1 MIFTSLAISIMGY
14 FIGCI
19 HGSAIAQKL
28 SGVNL
33 KSVGS
38 GNAGASNATLMLGW
52 KYGVLVAVIDI
63 FKGVLA
69 IILLR
74 LALPYIDVNTT
85 EANTLL
91 YLMAGAV
98 ILGHNFPLQMKFKG
112 GKGTASLIGT
122 FIALDWQMGL
132 LGLALFVVI
141 GIATNYLV
149 IGLLALYITFITIAA
164 CYYGVIPTLITLLL
178 FSVTIWLH
186 IPNIKNIFAKTEP
199 KVRNAFKKK
208 VT

>member
-1 MIFTSLAISIMGY
+1 MIFTSLSISIMGY

-38 GNAGASNATLMLGW
+38 GNAGASNATLTLGW

-91 YLMAGAV
+91 YLMASAV

-122 FIALDWQMGL
+122 FIALDWQMSL
-132 LGLALFVVI
+132 LGLSLFVVI

-149 IGLLALYITFITIAA
+149 IGLLALYITFITITA

-186 IPNIKNIFAKTEP
+186 IPNIKNIFTKTEP